1 MSLILSSLIYSK
13 DVFNTIRFNEYPL
26 RKLYNTSILMI
37 IHIPLMNRNAS
48 ISIQVWYLSVTH
60 CEDGNVGLVNLHK
73 TTLAQYS
80 FFRKLEETRTD
91 YLIHESNCYNSS
103 TRTDI
108 VDWLIGIMDLF
119 NLLMS
124 SRTVYFA
131 VALIDAYMLSNKCS
145 LKGIQRNNDL
155 RLIAATSLYIASK
168 CEDVSH
174 IGIGN
179 LAFHSDIE
187 HSSFESSDI
196 LSTEEA
202 LLNAL
207 DFDIYLPTVIDYLH
221 IQLHCVPELLDITL
235 GMFARYM
242 AELSLLHWRF
252 LHYSPSKIA
261 LSICV
266 YSLLALKQPS
276 HWPSTLSNL
285 SFYPYVDLIDCIT
298 DLRECHRIMPSFGFS
313 TVYRRY
319 TKQEHRKVALIPPV
333 MQIPPSA
340 L

>member
-1 MSLILSSLIYSK
+1 
-13 DVFNTIRFNEYPL
+13 
-26 RKLYNTSILMI
+26 
-37 IHIPLMNRNAS
+37 MN
-48 ISIQVWYLSVTH
+48 
-60 CEDGNVGLVNLHK
+60 
-73 TTLAQYS
+73 
-80 FFRKLEETRTD
+80 
-91 YLIHESNCYNSS
+91 YLISETNIYNSS

-131 VALIDAYMLSNKCS
+131 IALIDAYMLNQKCVI
-145 LKGIQRNNDL
+145 KDTHRNIDL
-155 RLIAATSLYIASK
+155 RLVAATSLYIASK

-179 LAFHSDIE
+179 LAFHSDME
-187 HSSFESSDI
+187 HSNFESNDI

-221 IQLHCVPELLDITL
+221 IQLHCVPELMDVTL
-235 GMFARYM
+235 GLFAKYM
-242 AELSLLHWRF
+242 AEMSLLQWRF
-252 LHYSPSKIA
+252 LNYPPSMIA
-261 LSICV
+261 VSICV
-266 YSLLALKQPS
+266 YSLLALKQPN
-276 HWPSTLSNL
+276 HWPATLASL
-285 SFYPYVDLIDCIT
+285 SFYTYPELMDCLT
-298 DLRECHRIMPSFGFS
+298 DLRDSHRIMQTFGYA

-333 MQIPPSA
+333 TQIPPYA
-340 L
+340 N